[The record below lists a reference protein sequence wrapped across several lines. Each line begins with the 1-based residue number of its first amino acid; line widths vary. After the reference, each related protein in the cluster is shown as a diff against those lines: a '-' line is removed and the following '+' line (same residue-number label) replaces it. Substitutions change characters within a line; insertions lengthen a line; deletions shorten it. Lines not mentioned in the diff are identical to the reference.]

1 MEDKSPKVHIGVIG
15 TVDHNKKTLTEAIRI
30 TLEMKEKNKANN
42 DNKENEENKK
52 NIDISKDGG
61 LGMSKRIGNYVGS
74 TVLGYRLVVDRAGS
88 KRNKYIKKS
97 RPKVNESGL
106 KKIKTAYKRRDFS
119 K

>member
-1 MEDKSPKVHIGVIG
+1 MKEESPKVHIGVIG

-42 DNKENEENKK
+42 DNKEKIENKK
-52 NIDISKDGG
+52 NIVIIEDGG
-61 LGMSKRIGNYVGS
+61 LGMSKRVGNYVGS

-97 RPKVNESGL
+97 RPKVYDTGL
-106 KKIKTAYKRRDFS
+106 KKVKTAYKRRDFS